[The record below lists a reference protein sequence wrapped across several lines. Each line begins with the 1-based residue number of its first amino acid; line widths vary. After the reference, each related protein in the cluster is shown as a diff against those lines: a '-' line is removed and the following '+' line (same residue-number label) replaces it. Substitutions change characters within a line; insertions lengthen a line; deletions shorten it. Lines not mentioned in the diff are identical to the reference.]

1 MNSATIAAA
10 IRDRIEALV
19 PADQSG
25 SDDVFRV
32 IIGLDTQQ
40 QGSRHGTLTPTGG
53 IKVAGKVNRCNTWTS
68 TFELVL
74 YYLDIPTEA
83 GQVGALERAVADS
96 EDILADLY
104 DWSSQ
109 TAGIHRIDPQPAVPQ
124 DSQEGEI
131 LISRQFTIEFE
142 R

>member
-19 PADQSG
+19 QADQSG

-32 IIGLDTQQ
+32 VIGLDTTR
-40 QGSRHGTLTPTGG
+40 QGSRCGTLTPTGG
-53 IKVAGKVNRCNTWTS
+53 IRVAGKVNRCNTWQS
-68 TFELVL
+68 TFELIL
-74 YYLDIPTEA
+74 YYMDLPTEA
-83 GQVGALERAVADS
+83 GQTGALERAVADS

-104 DWSSQ
+104 TWSSE
-109 TAGIHRIDPQPAVPQ
+109 TTGIHRIDPQPAVAQ
-124 DSQEGEI
+124 DDQDGSI